1 MNLSDARQMIGK
13 LAARLLRRSLFLRGL
28 LSRRCLQRGLSF
40 GFRRLQ
46 LFELQFELFKL
57 AAHALGRGAE

>member
-1 MNLSDARQMIGK
+1 MIGK
-13 LAARLLRRSLFLRGL
+13 LAARLLRRSGLHGGGVGRGL
-28 LSRRCLQRGLSF
+28 LSRQCLQRGLSF

-57 AAHALGRGAE
+57 AAHAANLIYRT